1 MMYKEMYER
10 TRLGSQYRND
20 IWLLTDRKL
29 NYIWEFTDRYLNYVW
44 EFTDRYL
51 VSVEAVNRLRR
62 TQTLSTALSV
72 KFILRKS
79 QLAFGS
85 NSEFPENNTEIS
97 ALSVS
102 MHSSEF
108 ACPTDTSSCPVQSLP
123 PHTGDTFN
131 RKFSKG
137 ENVKN
142 VLITAA
148 SRKIFFNVRK

>member
-1 MMYKEMYER
+1 MYKEMYER

-20 IWLLTDRKL
+20 IWLLTSRNL
-29 NYIWEFTDRYLNYVW
+29 HYVW
-44 EFTDRYL
+44 LFTARNL

-72 KFILRKS
+72 KYILRKS

-108 ACPTDTSSCPVQSLP
+108 ACPTDTSSCPVHPLP

-137 ENVKN
+137 ENVKM
-142 VLITAA
+142 
-148 SRKIFFNVRK
+148 F

>member
-1 MMYKEMYER
+1 MMNKEMYER

-20 IWLLTDRKL
+20 IWLLTAR
-29 NYIWEFTDRYLNYVW
+29 N
-44 EFTDRYL
+44 L

-62 TQTLSTALSV
+62 TQTLNTALSV
-72 KFILRKS
+72 KYILRKS

-108 ACPTDTSSCPVQSLP
+108 ACPTDTSSCPVQSFPSPYRGHL
-123 PHTGDTFN
+123 
-131 RKFSKG
+131 
-137 ENVKN
+137 
-142 VLITAA
+142 
-148 SRKIFFNVRK
+148 

>member
-29 NYIWEFTDRYLNYVW
+29 NYIWEFTARNLHYVW
-44 EFTDRYL
+44 LFTDRYL

-72 KFILRKS
+72 KCILRKS

-137 ENVKN
+137 ENVKM
-142 VLITAA
+142 
-148 SRKIFFNVRK
+148 F